1 MRLNFKTKGET
12 MTAMAL
18 TAKWLKEM
26 MLRTEKAIEALGL
39 VIEKKY
45 MAKFESGDVEPAM
58 SVKSPGGKWTVEM
71 YLGNALAEFLT
82 LDREA
87 NPQQLDV
94 RLFVDAY
101 AERKLDELV
110 KSRVAI
116 VQAMVTSKSPK
127 DVKKKIE
134 KIAPGYAYLRMWEPL
149 KGKESG
155 QTGKK

>member
-45 MAKFESGDVEPAM
+45 MAKFESGDVEPAIT
-58 SVKSPGGKWTVEM
+58 VKSPGGKLTVEM